1 MTAGNASGINDGA
14 VALIVGSRAA
24 GERAGAQP
32 QMIDGAVAGRDALLE
47 EDFLAD
53 ELVRNS

>member
-1 MTAGNASGINDGA
+1 AVDKLSNALAHQFGKLRSK
-14 VALIVGSRAA
+14 
-24 GERAGAQP
+24 RAGAQP